1 MAKKKAQQPSQART
15 AQPFGIVLKRFRNE
29 RGMSQEQ
36 VAADAGLSLVY
47 VNMLERGKRHPSLDT
62 VFAIADALSVDVSHF
77 VEAVAQELHR

>member
-1 MAKKKAQQPSQART
+1 
-15 AQPFGIVLKRFRNE
+15 
-29 RGMSQEQ
+29 MSQEQ